1 MDESLPG
8 ARVHGGSE
16 DPRLIDFSVNL
27 NPYGPCA
34 PVLAAAR
41 AAELARYPDAHSR
54 EARAAWAEALA
65 CEPAE
70 LAVGHGAA
78 DLLWA
83 IARAF
88 LRPGAR
94 ALIAEPTFSEF
105 RIAAAAT
112 GAHVARLGEGLA
124 LDLDRLREADALY
137 LCSPNN
143 PTGEYLEPA
152 RIRELALRLPRT
164 AIVLDQ
170 SFLGLSAH
178 ARDARAELPANVI
191 RVRSLT
197 KEFACPG
204 LRIGLCRAQPAW
216 IARIERQRPTWATSS
231 PALAALAASAREG
244 EFVRKSFE
252 RMRADREAVFALF
265 SARGYRVHPSE
276 TSYQLVE
283 VGEAARLTAAL
294 RAQGVLVRD
303 CSSFGLP
310 GHVRVAALPEPA
322 RRALAAALDAT
333 SNAG

>member
-1 MDESLPG
+1 MDESLPS
-8 ARVHGGSE
+8 ARVHGGSD
-16 DPRLIDFSVNL
+16 DPRLVDFSVNL
-27 NPYGPCA
+27 NPYGPCE

-41 AAELARYPDAHSR
+41 AAELGRYPDASAS

-65 CEPAE
+65 CDPAE

-105 RIAAAAT
+105 RIAAEAT
-112 GAHVARLGEGLA
+112 GAGVARLDDSA
-124 LDLDRLREADALY
+124 ADAIY

-143 PTGEYLEPA
+143 PTGDYLTPA
-152 RIRELALRLPRT
+152 RISELANARPNT

-170 SFLGLSAH
+170 SFLGLSPH

-216 IARIERQRPTWATSS
+216 IERIERQRPTWATSS
-231 PALAALAASAREG
+231 PALAALIASAREG
-244 EFVRKSFE
+244 EFVRRSWE
-252 RMRADREAVFALF
+252 RMRADREAVAQLF
-265 SARGYRVHPSE
+265 GARGYRVQPSH

-283 VGEAARLTAAL
+283 VGNAARFTAAL
-294 RAQGVLVRD
+294 RAHGVLVRD

-310 GHVRVAALPEPA
+310 AHVRVAALPDAA
-322 RRALAAALDAT
+322 RRVLAAALDAVST
-333 SNAG
+333 AR